1 MPDMKLNHAFDMQ
14 LSVKTPI
21 LDLGK
26 TPQGGRLIAEVT
38 GGQVTGPMLQGKI
51 HGGGADWL
59 LMREDEVMQLDV
71 RITIET
77 EEGSLIYARYE
88 GLRHGPK
95 DVMAKIAAG
104 EQVDPSLFYFRIQP
118 RFETASVPHL
128 WLNRHLFVGTGE
140 RNTQGPKYSVF
151 MVE

>member
-1 MPDMKLNHAFDMQ
+1 MPEIKLKHAFDMQ

-21 LDLGK
+21 LDFGNTPLGK
-26 TPQGGRLIAEVT
+26 RLIAEVT
-38 GGQVTGPMLQGKI
+38 GGSVSGPMLRGHI

-59 LMREDEVMQLDV
+59 LMREDEVTQLDV
-71 RITIET
+71 RLTIEA
-77 EEGSLIYARYE
+77 EDGSLIYAHYS

-95 DVMAKIAAG
+95 DVMAKVAAG
-104 EQVDPSLFYFRIQP
+104 DAVHPSEYYFRILP
-118 RFETASVPHL
+118 RFETSSATHQ